1 MNWVLL
7 TASFGEERFHK
18 SAQRLVRQAQ
28 ESELFKNIVH
38 ITEQELERYAPVVT
52 SKYSSLLNSKHP
64 GFGYFSWKSEI
75 VDTALKHFPDSG
87 ILYVDAGCE
96 LNYRQIAKLHLYW
109 ILSWA
114 KSGDFFH
121 TLDYPEKRYTKR
133 LVLDYFSLS
142 DDEANSPQFQATWFA
157 LAGERGR
164 LIAETWKNGVIA
176 GQAMID
182 DTSSQEDKSYVGHRY
197 DQSVLSCSLKSLGIK
212 ARRHRPCYRPVSL
225 LSSVNCYFHPIW
237 SARNRSGESINEM
250 KGTK

>member
-1 MNWVLL
+1 M
-7 TASFGEERFHK
+7 
-18 SAQRLVRQAQ
+18 
-28 ESELFKNIVH
+28 
-38 ITEQELERYAPVVT
+38 
-52 SKYSSLLNSKHP
+52 NSKHP

-75 VDTALKHFPDSG
+75 VDTALKYFPDSG
-87 ILYVDAGCE
+87 ILYIDAGCE
-96 LNYRQIAKLHLYW
+96 LNNRLMAKLHLRW
-109 ILSWA
+109 ILSRA

-142 DDEANSPQFQATWFA
+142 DNEASSPQFQATWFA

-197 DQSVLSCSLKSLGIK
+197 DQSVLSCTLKSLGIK
-212 ARRHRPCYRPVSL
+212 PRSHRPCYRPVSL
-225 LSSVNCYFHPIW
+225 LSSVNCYLHPIW
-237 SARNRSGESINEM
+237 SARNRSGESIIGM